1 MSKSAN
7 QKLKLMYL
15 ADILRERTDEKHF
28 ISMKEIIDAL
38 AAYGIGAER
47 KSIYDDFETLRTYG
61 LNVEGEKVDGRYVYH
76 LLEHHFE
83 LAELKLLVDAIL
95 ASRFITTKKSKQL
108 IDKLCALTSKYE
120 AKQLQR
126 ELFVTERIKT
136 ENESVFYNVDAIYTA
151 INADSKID
159 FKYYEWSLAK
169 KLELR
174 KNGEKKGI
182 NPLALIWDDE
192 NYYLVAYDSAAGKLK
207 HYRVDKMR
215 DIVITEACRDNK
227 EAYSDIDM
235 VAYAKKMFGMFS
247 GEEMMVGME
256 CANEIVGVII
266 DRFGTNLMIVPKPD
280 GKFSVH
286 FTVQLSKQFLAWVF
300 SLGDRVK
307 IISPFEAVEAMRD
320 EAGRLAKQYEVG

>member
-1 MSKSAN
+1 MAKAAN

-28 ISMKEIIDAL
+28 ISMREIIEAL
-38 AAYGIGAER
+38 KAYGVSAER

-61 LNVEGEKVDGRYVYH
+61 LNIEGEKIDGRYVYH

-95 ASRFITTKKSKQL
+95 ASRFITARKSKLL
-108 IDKLCALTSKYE
+108 IDKLCALTSRYE
-120 AKQLQR
+120 AKQLKR

-151 INADSKID
+151 INADSKLD

-174 KNGEKKGI
+174 RNGEKRGI

-192 NYYLVAYDSAAGKLK
+192 NYYLVAYDGAAGKLK

-215 DIVITEACRDNK
+215 DIVVTGEYRDNK

-247 GEEMMVGME
+247 GAEMTISME
-256 CANEIVGVII
+256 CANEMVGVII
-266 DRFGTNLMIVPKPD
+266 DRFGTNLMIVPKSD
-280 GKFSVH
+280 ERFSVH

-300 SLGDRVK
+300 SLGDKVK
-307 IISPFEAVEAMRD
+307 IVSPSEAVEAMRG
-320 EAGRLAKQYEVG
+320 EAKRLAEQYEVI